1 MRLFD
6 NWLFL
11 LIFYGAIGMMLV
23 CAPCVDSYRIPQ
35 TRNPRSV
42 PNAQANF
49 LPSKEEPPSVSS
61 ER

>member
-6 NWLFL
+6 SWWVL
-11 LIFYGAIGMMLV
+11 LIFYGVIGMMLV
-23 CAPCVDSYRIPQ
+23 CTPHVDSCRNPQ